1 VQATLLEVRPHS
13 LKYWLDGFLR
23 DYAPEHQIAFWERYA
38 AMYLE
43 AVCAIDWL
51 QDRSRKG
58 VFQIF
63 KRKAPKVEHSDVNNM
78 LDGLLNSGAAQE
90 RLSEFRQ
97 KYPESIVDVIAAIS
111 QSPTPIEVL
120 G

>member
-1 VQATLLEVRPHS
+1 
-13 LKYWLDGFLR
+13 
-23 DYAPEHQIAFWERYA
+23 
-38 AMYLE
+38 
-43 AVCAIDWL
+43 
-51 QDRSRKG
+51 
-58 VFQIF
+58 
-63 KRKAPKVEHSDVNNM
+63 M